1 MLDRHPPIVV
11 VLNQISVP
19 TARQLMTTLPG
30 AQLYGLTGRTT
41 DVDVSFTDFGDTV
54 RQLYCQG
61 VPIIGLCATGIL
73 IRTLA
78 PILTDSKTEPP
89 VVAVAADGSAVVPLL
104 GGITGVNDL
113 AEQIA
118 AVLAIK
124 PAITTTGKLQFN
136 TVLPAPPQGYRL
148 ANPEHVKTFIAD
160 LIAGISVSL
169 DGDAPW
175 LTASDIPF
183 CADGERQIIVTT
195 QAISGSP
202 AQLVYHP
209 TSLVLAIEKPSQFT
223 ILEWIEIIHHRLS
236 AANLALA
243 AVACIVLP
251 KTPAGAAI
259 ASISTSLNL
268 PIRWVESPEWN
279 QNLTLIPLQTP
290 NSQLLAPISPRPPV
304 PQSPPPLLSVL
315 KRCFTWGNPKNALF
329 APNSPLPAPRSLDI
343 LSATEPIDPNSIGQP
358 QGKLT
363 IVGTGPGSA
372 EWMSPQVRQTIL
384 AATDLVGYH
393 TYLDLV
399 KDLSVGKQCHGS
411 DNRVELD
418 RSRLALDLAASGKN
432 VVVVSSGDPGI
443 YAMAAAVLE
452 VLDKEA
458 KPEWQTIDL
467 KIAPGIS
474 AMQAAAAAVGAPLGH
489 DFCAIS
495 LSDILKPWEV
505 VAARIAAAAEA
516 DFAIAF
522 YNPISSHRSWQLAAA
537 KEILMK
543 SRSST
548 TPVILARNLGRSGQ
562 EVKVVTLGE
571 FAPESADM
579 RTVIL
584 IGSSQTRL
592 IPRAD
597 GGSWVYT
604 PRSYQ

>member
-1 MLDRHPPIVV
+1 MFARSSPIVV

-19 TARQLMTTLPG
+19 TARQVMTALPG
-30 AQLYGLTGRTT
+30 AQLYGLAERTT
-41 DVDVSFTDFGDTV
+41 DVDVSFANFGDTV
-54 RQLYCQG
+54 RQLYSEG
-61 VPIIGLCATGIL
+61 KPIIGLCAAGIL

-78 PILTDSKTEPP
+78 PILTDTKTEPP

-104 GGITGVNDL
+104 GGMTGVNDL
-113 AEQIA
+113 AEKIA
-118 AVLAIK
+118 AVLNIPA
-124 PAITTTGKLQFN
+124 AITTTGKLQFN
-136 TVLPAPPQGYRL
+136 TVLPDPPTGYRL

-160 LIAGISVSL
+160 TIAGMSISL

-183 CADGERQIIVTT
+183 CTDGERRIIVTT
-195 QAISGSP
+195 QALAGSP
-202 AQLVYHP
+202 DRLVYHP
-209 TSLVLAIEKPSQFT
+209 TSLVLAVNEPDRFT
-223 ILEWIEIIHHRLS
+223 VARWIELIDDRLS

-243 AVACIVLP
+243 AVAAIALP
-251 KTPAGAAI
+251 KTTAGAAI
-259 ASISTSLNL
+259 AGIGTSLNL
-268 PIRWVESPEWN
+268 PIRLVESSQWQ
-279 QNLTLIPLQTP
+279 QNLTV
-290 NSQLLAPISPRPPV
+290 IS
-304 PQSPPPLLSVL
+304 SDANL
-315 KRCFTWGNPKNALF
+315 T
-329 APNSPLPAPRSLDI
+329 I
-343 LSATEPIDPNSIGQP
+343 LSATQPIELDTIGQAR
-358 QGKLT
+358 GKLT
-363 IVGTGPGSA
+363 IVGTGPGA
-372 EWMSPQVRQTIL
+372 QQWLSPEVRQTIL

-399 KDLSVGKQCHGS
+399 KDLAVGKQCHGS

-443 YAMAAAVLE
+443 FAMAAAVLE
-452 VLDKEA
+452 VLDNEA
-458 KPEWQTIDL
+458 QPQWQTIDL
-467 KIAPGIS
+467 QIAPGIS

-505 VAARIAAAAEA
+505 VAARIASAAQA

-537 KEILMK
+537 KDILLK

-548 TPVILARNLGRSGQ
+548 TPVILARNLGRTGQ
-562 EVKVVTLGE
+562 EVRVITLAE
-571 FAPESADM
+571 LAPESADM

-584 IGSSQTRL
+584 IGSSQTKL

-597 GGSWVYT
+597 GSNWVYT

>member
-1 MLDRHPPIVV
+1 MKPPIIV
-11 VLNQISVP
+11 VLNQVSVA
-19 TARQLMTTLPG
+19 TARQLMTALPG
-30 AQLYGLTGRTT
+30 AQLYGLVDRTT
-41 DVDVSFTDFGDTV
+41 GVDVSFTNFGDTL
-54 RQLYCQG
+54 RQLYRDG

-78 PILTDSKTEPP
+78 PILSNTKIEPP
-89 VVAVAADGSAVVPLL
+89 VIAVAADGSAVVPLL

-118 AVLAIK
+118 ATLNIQ
-124 PAITTTGKLQFN
+124 PAITTTGKILFN
-136 TVLPAPPQGYRL
+136 TVLPDPPAGYRL
-148 ANPEHVKTFIAD
+148 ANPEHVKAFIAD
-160 LIAGISVSL
+160 LIGGASVSL
-169 DGDAPW
+169 EGDAPW
-175 LTASDIPF
+175 LTASDLIF
-183 CADGERQIIVTT
+183 CAEGKRTITVTT

-202 AQLVYHP
+202 EQLVYHP
-209 TSLVLAIEKPSQFT
+209 TSLVISIRQGRGSANDRPTQFDLARWSEV
-223 ILEWIEIIHHRLS
+223 ILDRLTT
-236 AANLALA
+236 ANLALA
-243 AVACIVLP
+243 AVACIAIP

-259 ASISTSLNL
+259 IGIGKSLNL
-268 PIRWVESPEWN
+268 PIRLVDSTEWQQDLTVISN
-279 QNLTLIPLQTP
+279 DKNLT
-290 NSQLLAPISPRPPV
+290 
-304 PQSPPPLLSVL
+304 
-315 KRCFTWGNPKNALF
+315 
-329 APNSPLPAPRSLDI
+329 I
-343 LSATEPIDPNSIGQP
+343 LGAKQPIDPSSIGQS

-363 IVGTGPGSA
+363 VVGTGPGSQQ
-372 EWMSPQVRQTIL
+372 WMSPQVRETIL

-399 KDLSVGKQCHGS
+399 KDLSLGKECHGS

-443 YAMAAAVLE
+443 FAMAAAVLE

-458 KPEWQTIDL
+458 NPAWQSIDL
-467 KIAPGIS
+467 QINPGIS

-505 VAARIAAAAEA
+505 VAARIRSAAEA

-522 YNPISSHRSWQLAAA
+522 YNPISSQRSWQLTAA
-537 KEILMK
+537 KEILLN
-543 SRSST
+543 SRSIS

-562 EVKVVTLGE
+562 EVRVITLGE
-571 FAPESADM
+571 LAPESADM

-597 GGSWVYT
+597 GSKWIYT
-604 PRSYQ
+604 PRSY

>member
-1 MLDRHPPIVV
+1 MLDRSTPIVV

-19 TARQLMTTLPG
+19 TARQVMTALPG
-30 AQLYGLTGRTT
+30 AQLYGLAERTT
-41 DVDVSFTDFGDTV
+41 DVDVSFANFGDTV
-54 RQLYCQG
+54 RQLYSEG
-61 VPIIGLCATGIL
+61 KPIIGLCAAGIL

-78 PILTDSKTEPP
+78 PVLTDTKTEPP

-104 GGITGVNDL
+104 GGMTGVNDL
-113 AEQIA
+113 AEKIA
-118 AVLAIK
+118 AVFNIPA
-124 PAITTTGKLQFN
+124 AITTTGKLQFN
-136 TVLPAPPQGYRL
+136 TVLPDPPTGYRL

-160 LIAGISVSL
+160 TIAGISVSL
-169 DGDAPW
+169 EGDAPW

-183 CADGERQIIVTT
+183 CAAGKRRIIVTT
-195 QAISGSP
+195 EALVGSP
-202 AQLVYHP
+202 DRLIYHP
-209 TSLVLAIEKPSQFT
+209 TSLVLAINQPDRFT
-223 ILEWIEIIHHRLS
+223 VARWIELIDDRLS

-251 KTPAGAAI
+251 KTIAGAAI
-259 ASISTSLNL
+259 AAIGTSLNL
-268 PIRWVESPEWN
+268 PMRLVSSSQWQ
-279 QNLTLIPLQTP
+279 QNLTVISSDTNLTILTANQ
-290 NSQLLAPISPRPPV
+290 PIE
-304 PQSPPPLLSVL
+304 
-315 KRCFTWGNPKNALF
+315 
-329 APNSPLPAPRSLDI
+329 LD
-343 LSATEPIDPNSIGQP
+343 TIGQAR
-358 QGKLT
+358 GKLT
-363 IVGTGPGSA
+363 VIGTGPGSKQ
-372 EWMSPQVRQTIL
+372 WMSPEVRETIR

-399 KDLSVGKQCHGS
+399 KDLTVGKECHGS

-443 YAMAAAVLE
+443 FAMAAAVLE
-452 VLDKEA
+452 VLNKEA

-467 KIAPGIS
+467 QIAPGIS

-505 VAARIAAAAEA
+505 VAARIDAAAQA

-522 YNPISSHRSWQLAAA
+522 YNPVSSHRSWQLAAA
-537 KEILMK
+537 KEILLK

-548 TPVILARNLGRSGQ
+548 TPVILARNLGRPGQ
-562 EVKVVTLGE
+562 EVRVITLAE
-571 FAPESADM
+571 LAPESADM
-579 RTVIL
+579 RTVII
-584 IGSSQTRL
+584 IGSSQTKL

-597 GGSWVYT
+597 GSNWVYT

>member
-1 MLDRHPPIVV
+1 MFSEAAISIAKFSNPSVPARFNDKIRKTLTRSIVLDRPPIVV

-19 TARQLMTTLPG
+19 TARQIMTMLPG
-30 AQLYGLTGRTT
+30 SQLYGLAGRTT
-41 DVDVSFTDFGDTV
+41 DVDVSFPNFGDTV
-54 RQLYCQG
+54 RQLYRQG

-78 PILTDSKTEPP
+78 PMLTDSKTEPP

-118 AVLAIK
+118 AVLGIK

-136 TVLPAPPQGYRL
+136 TVLPDPPKGYRL

-160 LIAGISVSL
+160 LIAGVSVSL

-175 LTASDIPF
+175 LMASDILF
-183 CADGERQIIVTT
+183 CTNGERQIIVTT
-195 QAISGSP
+195 QAISGSQE
-202 AQLVYHP
+202 QLVYHP
-209 TSLVLAIEKPSQFT
+209 TSLVISVNEPSQFT
-223 ILEWIEIIHHRLS
+223 IVEWIEVIRDRLS

-243 AVACIVLP
+243 AVACLVLP

-259 ASISTSLNL
+259 AALGTSLNL
-268 PIRWVESPEWN
+268 PIRWVESAGWN
-279 QNLTLIPLQTP
+279 SNWNSKSIVIDRDENLTI
-290 NSQLLAPISPRPPV
+290 
-304 PQSPPPLLSVL
+304 
-315 KRCFTWGNPKNALF
+315 F
-329 APNSPLPAPRSLDI
+329 
-343 LSATEPIDPNSIGQP
+343 SAAESIDPTSIGQAR
-358 QGKLT
+358 GKLT
-363 IVGTGPGSA
+363 VIGTGPGSA
-372 EWMSPQVRQTIL
+372 EWMSPQVRETIL

-399 KDLSVGKQCHGS
+399 KDLSAGKECHGS

-467 KIAPGIS
+467 QIAPGIS

-505 VAARIAAAAEA
+505 VAARIAAAAQA

-537 KEILMK
+537 KEILIK
-543 SRSST
+543 FRSTT

-562 EVKVVTLGE
+562 EVKVITLGE

-584 IGSSQTRL
+584 IGSSQTCL

-597 GGSWVYT
+597 GGNWVYT

>member
-1 MLDRHPPIVV
+1 MKPPIIV
-11 VLNQISVP
+11 VLNQVSVA
-19 TARQLMTTLPG
+19 TARQLMIALPG
-30 AQLYGLTGRTT
+30 SQLYGLVDRTT
-41 DVDVSFTDFGDTV
+41 GVDVSFTNFGDTL
-54 RQLYCQG
+54 RQLYQGG

-78 PILTDSKTEPP
+78 PILSNTKTEPP
-89 VVAVAADGSAVVPLL
+89 VIAVAADGSAVVPLL
-104 GGITGVNDL
+104 GGMTGVNDL

-118 AVLAIK
+118 AALNIQ
-124 PAITTTGKLQFN
+124 PAITTTGKILFN
-136 TVLPAPPQGYRL
+136 TVLPDPPAGYRL
-148 ANPEHVKTFIAD
+148 ANPEHVKAFIAD
-160 LIAGISVSL
+160 LIGGASVSL
-169 DGDAPW
+169 EGDAPW
-175 LTASDIPF
+175 LTASDLIF
-183 CADGERQIIVTT
+183 CADGKRKITVTT

-202 AQLVYHP
+202 EQLVYHP
-209 TSLVLAIEKPSQFT
+209 TSLVISIRQGRGSANDQPTQFDLAR
-223 ILEWIEIIHHRLS
+223 WIEVILDRL
-236 AANLALA
+236 ATANLALA
-243 AVACIVLP
+243 AVACIAIP

-259 ASISTSLNL
+259 IGIGKSLNL
-268 PIRWVESPEWN
+268 PIRLVDSAAWQQDLAVIN
-279 QNLTLIPLQTP
+279 HDRHLT
-290 NSQLLAPISPRPPV
+290 
-304 PQSPPPLLSVL
+304 
-315 KRCFTWGNPKNALF
+315 
-329 APNSPLPAPRSLDI
+329 I
-343 LSATEPIDPNSIGQP
+343 LSATQPVRVESIGQA

-363 IVGTGPGSA
+363 VVGTGPGSTQ
-372 EWMSPQVRQTIL
+372 WMSPQVRATIL

-399 KDLSVGKQCHGS
+399 KDLSVGKECHGS

-443 YAMAAAVLE
+443 FAMAAAVLE

-458 KPEWQTIDL
+458 NPTWQTIDL
-467 KIAPGIS
+467 QINPGIS

-505 VAARIAAAAEA
+505 VAARISSAAEA

-522 YNPISSHRSWQLAAA
+522 YNPISSQRSWQLTAA
-537 KEILMK
+537 KEILLK

-562 EVKVVTLGE
+562 EVQVITLGE
-571 FAPESADM
+571 LAPASADM

-597 GGSWVYT
+597 GSNLVYT
-604 PRSYQ
+604 PRSY